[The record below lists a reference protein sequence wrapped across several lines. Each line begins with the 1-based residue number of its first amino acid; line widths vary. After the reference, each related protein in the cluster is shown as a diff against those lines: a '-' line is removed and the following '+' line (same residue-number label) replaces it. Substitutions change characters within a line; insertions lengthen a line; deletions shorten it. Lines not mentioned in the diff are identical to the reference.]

1 MSFANYVP
9 HKYLELPKEV
19 TNRIHQK
26 INAMMNEFF
35 QKLQTISQYFTY
47 DSHQEMIFYDGR
59 SVISWT
65 GAWVI
70 IGTCPYYSEEGKL
83 LGFLPYL
90 DLIEVLMK
98 DKTIQST
105 EVTIIDQDSGLND
118 NWENELRL
126 LLEKSIPC
134 FTFAVKHERELMNE
148 RKVKAIKE
156 AAEKYEL

>member
-1 MSFANYVP
+1 
-9 HKYLELPKEV
+9 
-19 TNRIHQK
+19 
-26 INAMMNEFF
+26 
-35 QKLQTISQYFTY
+35 
-47 DSHQEMIFYDGR
+47 MIFYLGGA
-59 SVISWT
+59 VVSWT
-65 GAWVI
+65 KAWVI
-70 IGTCPYYSEEGKL
+70 IGTCPFYSEDGKL
-83 LGFLPYL
+83 LGFTPSI

-105 EVTIIDQDSGLND
+105 EVTIIDQDTGLNA

-156 AAEKYEL
+156 AAEKYES